1 MTVGEGD
8 EEEVLK
14 EEPLRI
20 DLKKLKSKHQRNK
33 LDECGR

>member
-1 MTVGEGD
+1 MTVEMGD

-20 DLKKLKSKHQRNK
+20 DLKKVEIKKHQGNQS
-33 LDECGR
+33 D